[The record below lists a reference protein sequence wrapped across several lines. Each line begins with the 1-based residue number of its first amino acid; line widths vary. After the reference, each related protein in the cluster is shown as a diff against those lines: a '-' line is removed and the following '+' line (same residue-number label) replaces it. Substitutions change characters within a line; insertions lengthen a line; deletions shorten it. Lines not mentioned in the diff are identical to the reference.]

1 MSRLK
6 LVLQV
11 DGKDTFQFN
20 LNTETSTN
28 DQIEKEL
35 KLIEE
40 TNNFKLA
47 KEFINNYFFNYGG
60 QEEK

>member
-20 LNTETSTN
+20 LNTETSRN
-28 DQIEKEL
+28 DQIEKDL

-47 KEFINNYFFNYGG
+47 QEFINNYFINYGR

>member
-1 MSRLK
+1 MKLK
-6 LVLQV
+6 LVLEV

-20 LNTETSTN
+20 LNIETSTN
-28 DQIEKEL
+28 DQIEKDL

-40 TNNFKLA
+40 TSKVELA
-47 KEFINNYFFNYGG
+47 KEFINNYFFNYGR

>member
-11 DGKDTFQFN
+11 DGKDNFQFN
-20 LNTETSTN
+20 INTDTSLS
-28 DQIEKEL
+28 DQIEKDL

-40 TNNFKLA
+40 TRKVELA
-47 KEFINNYFFNYGG
+47 KEFINNYFFNYGR